1 MPASEPKRSAEPEN
15 LGLLMHVPLD
25 LTVELGRAKLSV
37 AEILKLG
44 TGSIIE
50 LDRAAGAPVELLV
63 NDRPIARGEIVAVD
77 ESFGLR
83 ITELLAV
90 RADAVNV
97 ETLLGSS
104 SRHAGDPLNVLIALT
119 LLSLVPLLLV
129 MCTSFVRI
137 VVVLSLVRS
146 AIGASALPPNAVLT
160 GLALVLTL
168 VVMAPTAQRIGRD
181 AVEPYSRG
189 RLSASQALDRAW
201 RPLRAFMLRQTRA
214 ADVALFTRVARAAPV
229 QPRHA
234 PMTVL
239 IPAFVVGELRSAFA
253 IGFALY
259 LPFVA
264 IDLAVAAM
272 LMGLGMM
279 MLSPP
284 VVSLPVK
291 LLLFVMVDGWAL
303 LCGGVAGSFR

>member
-1 MPASEPKRSAEPEN
+1 ME
-15 LGLLMHVPLD
+15 GLFRIAGHGHGAVPLD
-25 LTVELGRAKLSV
+25 VL
-37 AEILKLG
+37 
-44 TGSIIE
+44 
-50 LDRAAGAPVELLV
+50 AG
-63 NDRPIARGEIVAVD
+63 
-77 ESFGLR
+77 
-83 ITELLAV
+83 
-90 RADAVNV
+90 
-97 ETLLGSS
+97 
-104 SRHAGDPLNVLIALT
+104 LT
-119 LLSLVPLLLV
+119 LLSLIPFLLV

-146 AIGASALPPNAVLT
+146 AIGASALPPNAVLS

-168 VVMAPTAQRIGRD
+168 VVMSPTLTQISHD
-181 AVEPYSRG
+181 AIEPYSHG
-189 RLSASQALDRAW
+189 SISQFQALDRATS
-201 RPLRAFMLRQTRA
+201 PLRAFMLRQTRV
-214 ADVALFTRVARAAPV
+214 ADIALFERVAHRANESADKAPIV
-229 QPRHA
+229 
-234 PMTVL
+234 VL

-279 MLSPP
+279 MLSPS

-303 LCGGVAGSFR
+303 VCGGVATSFR

>member
-1 MPASEPKRSAEPEN
+1 M
-15 LGLLMHVPLD
+15 PLD
-25 LTVELGRAKLSV
+25 V
-37 AEILKLG
+37 
-44 TGSIIE
+44 
-50 LDRAAGAPVELLV
+50 LV
-63 NDRPIARGEIVAVD
+63 
-77 ESFGLR
+77 
-83 ITELLAV
+83 
-90 RADAVNV
+90 
-97 ETLLGSS
+97 
-104 SRHAGDPLNVLIALT
+104 ALT

-160 GLALVLTL
+160 GLALVLTM
-168 VVMAPTAQRIGRD
+168 VVMAPTAQRIDRD
-181 AVEPYSRG
+181 ALEPYSRG
-189 RLSASQALDRAW
+189 AIAPSQAIARAIV
-201 RPLRAFMLRQTRA
+201 PLRSFMLRQTRA
-214 ADVALFTRVARAAPV
+214 ADVAVFERIARRRPEAAR
-229 QPRHA
+229 QA
-234 PMTVL
+234 PITVVV
-239 IPAFVVGELRSAFA
+239 PAFVVGELRSAFA

-291 LLLFVMVDGWAL
+291 LLLFVMVDGWAM

>member
-1 MPASEPKRSAEPEN
+1 MAIASRSHST
-15 LGLLMHVPLD
+15 LPLD
-25 LTVELGRAKLSV
+25 VL
-37 AEILKLG
+37 
-44 TGSIIE
+44 
-50 LDRAAGAPVELLV
+50 AG
-63 NDRPIARGEIVAVD
+63 
-77 ESFGLR
+77 
-83 ITELLAV
+83 
-90 RADAVNV
+90 
-97 ETLLGSS
+97 
-104 SRHAGDPLNVLIALT
+104 LT
-119 LLSLVPLLLV
+119 LLSILPLALV

-146 AIGASALPPNAVLT
+146 AIGASALPPNAVLS

-168 VVMAPTAQRIGRD
+168 AVMTPTLQQIGRD
-181 AVEPYSRG
+181 AVEPYAHG
-189 RLSASQALDRAW
+189 KLSQSQAVARAA
-201 RPLRAFMLRQTRA
+201 RPLQAFMLRQARL
-214 ADVALFTRVARAAPV
+214 ADVELFERVAHRAPEAPA
-229 QPRHA
+229 RA
-234 PMTVL
+234 PMMVL
-239 IPAFVVGELRSAFA
+239 VPAFVVGELRSAFA

-303 LCGGVAGSFR
+303 VCGGVTASFR

>member
-1 MPASEPKRSAEPEN
+1 MNEIVTAANRHATA
-15 LGLLMHVPLD
+15 PLD
-25 LTVELGRAKLSV
+25 V
-37 AEILKLG
+37 
-44 TGSIIE
+44 
-50 LDRAAGAPVELLV
+50 LV
-63 NDRPIARGEIVAVD
+63 
-77 ESFGLR
+77 S
-83 ITELLAV
+83 
-90 RADAVNV
+90 
-97 ETLLGSS
+97 
-104 SRHAGDPLNVLIALT
+104 LT
-119 LLSLVPLLLV
+119 LLSLVPLVLI

-168 VVMAPTAQRIGRD
+168 VVMEPTAQQIRRQAFD
-181 AVEPYSRG
+181 PYSRG
-189 RLSASQALDRAW
+189 TMSASQALSKTLG
-201 RPLRAFMLRQTRA
+201 PLRGFMQRQIRSSDLTLFERIARKRSQPPA
-214 ADVALFTRVARAAPV
+214 AAALS
-229 QPRHA
+229 
-234 PMTVL
+234 VL
-239 IPAFVVGELRSAFA
+239 VPAFVVGELRNAFA

-303 LCGGVAGSFR
+303 LCGGVAASFR

>member
-1 MPASEPKRSAEPEN
+1 M
-15 LGLLMHVPLD
+15 VPL
-25 LTVELGRAKLSV
+25 
-37 AEILKLG
+37 
-44 TGSIIE
+44 
-50 LDRAAGAPVELLV
+50 ELLV
-63 NDRPIARGEIVAVD
+63 
-77 ESFGLR
+77 
-83 ITELLAV
+83 
-90 RADAVNV
+90 
-97 ETLLGSS
+97 
-104 SRHAGDPLNVLIALT
+104 ALT
-119 LLSLVPLLLV
+119 TLSLVPLLLV

-160 GLALVLTL
+160 GLALVLTV
-168 VVMAPTAQRIGRD
+168 VVMAPTGERIRHD
-181 AVEPYSRG
+181 AIDPYSRG
-189 RLSASQALDRAW
+189 ALSPSQAMTRALV
-201 RPLRAFMLRQTRA
+201 PLRSFMLRQTRA
-214 ADVALFTRVARAAPV
+214 ADVALFERIAHRPVEPAGQAPI
-229 QPRHA
+229 
-234 PMTVL
+234 TVL
-239 IPAFVVGELRSAFA
+239 VPAFVVGELRSAFA

-303 LCGGVAGSFR
+303 LCGGVAASFR

>member
-1 MPASEPKRSAEPEN
+1 VN
-15 LGLLMHVPLD
+15 LEAFFGTADRFGTTPLN
-25 LTVELGRAKLSV
+25 
-37 AEILKLG
+37 
-44 TGSIIE
+44 
-50 LDRAAGAPVELLV
+50 LLV
-63 NDRPIARGEIVAVD
+63 
-77 ESFGLR
+77 S
-83 ITELLAV
+83 
-90 RADAVNV
+90 
-97 ETLLGSS
+97 
-104 SRHAGDPLNVLIALT
+104 LT
-119 LLSLVPLLLV
+119 LLSLIPLLLI

-137 VVVLSLVRS
+137 IVVLSLVRS
-146 AIGASALPPNAVLT
+146 AIGASALPPNSVLT

-168 VVMAPTAQRIGRD
+168 VVMAPTAGQIGRD
-181 AVEPYSRG
+181 AIDPYSHG
-189 RLSASQALDRAW
+189 RLSPSQALTRAVG
-201 RPLRAFMLRQTRA
+201 PLRSFMLRQTRA
-214 ADVALFTRVARAAPV
+214 ADIVLFERVGHRPAEAEWKV
-229 QPRHA
+229 

-239 IPAFVVGELRSAFA
+239 IAAFVVGELRSAFA

>member
-1 MPASEPKRSAEPEN
+1 MSFDALAAASSRHPVMP
-15 LGLLMHVPLD
+15 L
-25 LTVELGRAKLSV
+25 
-37 AEILKLG
+37 
-44 TGSIIE
+44 
-50 LDRAAGAPVELLV
+50 ELLV
-63 NDRPIARGEIVAVD
+63 
-77 ESFGLR
+77 S
-83 ITELLAV
+83 
-90 RADAVNV
+90 
-97 ETLLGSS
+97 
-104 SRHAGDPLNVLIALT
+104 LT
-119 LLSLVPLLLV
+119 VLSLVPLLLV

-168 VVMAPTAQRIGRD
+168 VVMAPTVQRIARD
-181 AVEPYSRG
+181 AVVPYSNG
-189 RLSASQALDRAW
+189 KIPASRALARAID
-201 RPLRAFMLRQTRA
+201 PLRAFMLRQARA
-214 ADVALFTRVARAAPV
+214 ADVSLFERIAHRRPEPERNAPLN
-229 QPRHA
+229 
-234 PMTVL
+234 VL
-239 IPAFVVGELRSAFA
+239 VPAFVVGELRNAFA

-303 LCGGVAGSFR
+303 LCGGVAASFR

>member
-1 MPASEPKRSAEPEN
+1 MD
-15 LGLLMHVPLD
+15 GLLTLAARAHATAPLD
-25 LTVELGRAKLSV
+25 VL
-37 AEILKLG
+37 
-44 TGSIIE
+44 
-50 LDRAAGAPVELLV
+50 AG
-63 NDRPIARGEIVAVD
+63 
-77 ESFGLR
+77 
-83 ITELLAV
+83 
-90 RADAVNV
+90 
-97 ETLLGSS
+97 
-104 SRHAGDPLNVLIALT
+104 LT
-119 LLSLVPLLLV
+119 LLSILPFLLV

-146 AIGASALPPNAVLT
+146 AIGASALPPNAVLS

-168 VVMAPTAQRIGRD
+168 VVMAPTLQQIGRE
-181 AVEPYSRG
+181 AVDPYARG
-189 RLSASQALDRAW
+189 TLTQSQALTRAVG
-201 RPLRAFMLRQTRA
+201 PLRRFMMRQTRV
-214 ADVALFTRVARAAPV
+214 ADIELFERIAHRPGGEPPSNAPIV
-229 QPRHA
+229 
-234 PMTVL
+234 VL
-239 IPAFVVGELRSAFA
+239 VPAFVVGELRSAFA

-303 LCGGVAGSFR
+303 VCGGVASSFR